1 MAKMTNNSLKGIHI
15 IPSLDESIR
24 RVKEFSDGSS
34 DLLINL
40 LKICGVEC
48 AVICCE
54 GLVSTSSLCEYMIR
68 PLTEMTARQMNSA
81 ELLNFV
87 NENRMFSTD
96 KSEVK
101 DYDTLFR
108 LVYSGFAV
116 LAVNGAPHMLAF
128 GMQGQEKRSV
138 TEPSGENNLT
148 GAHEGFV
155 EAVRTNMSLIR
166 RRIKSPLLVQKLV
179 QKGSTSV
186 TDICISYMSDRVP
199 KELIKRIESSLDRM
213 KLEGIFTTGY
223 VKPFLEPRHKR
234 IFSSAGLTERPDVL
248 CSKLME
254 GRVAVFVDGN
264 PYAIYIPKLIT
275 DNFQTLDDYNFKPY
289 FGTFLRWLKYAAF
302 LTALLLPALYTAIAV
317 HHPELLNSTLLLLLA
332 DSEKNAPF
340 SITAETVGVLIV
352 YEMIKEAGVR
362 LPRSVGG
369 AVSIAAGI
377 MIGDSA
383 VKAGLISTPLLTVAA
398 VSVISGF
405 VLPELSQSIP
415 FLRIVFVICG
425 GIWGLF
431 GISLCG
437 AVVLFNMCS
446 TEDYGFPY
454 TSPFSPFVKK
464 AMGDTAVRS
473 GFRKMQDNQFTVEE
487 LHERYKKQS
496 AFHDTSMR

>member
-1 MAKMTNNSLKGIHI
+1 MENKSLKDIHI

-24 RVKEFSDGSS
+24 SIKSFSNGSS

-40 LKICGVEC
+40 INICGIKC

-54 GLVSTSSLCEYMIR
+54 GLVSTSSLCEYMIK
-68 PLTEMTARQMNSA
+68 PLTEMKPAHVNSA
-81 ELLNFV
+81 YLLNFV
-87 NENRMFSTD
+87 NENMMFSTD
-96 KSEVK
+96 KSRVN
-101 DYDTLFR
+101 DYDTMFS

-116 LAVNGAPHMLAF
+116 LAADGSPYMLAF
-128 GMQGQEKRSV
+128 GMQGQEKRSI
-138 TEPSGENNLT
+138 TEPAGENDLT

-155 EAVRTNMSLIR
+155 ENIRTNMSLIR

-179 QKGSTSV
+179 QKGSTTV
-186 TDICISYMSDRVP
+186 TDICISFMSDRVP
-199 KELIKRIESSLDRM
+199 RELTERIESSLDSMR
-213 KLEGIFTTGY
+213 LEGIFTTGY

-248 CSKLME
+248 CSRLME
-254 GRVAVFVDGN
+254 GRVAVFIDGN
-264 PYAIYIPKLIT
+264 PYAIYIPKLMT

-332 DSEKNAPF
+332 DSEENAPF
-340 SITAETVGVLIV
+340 SITAETAGVLIM
-352 YEMIKEAGVR
+352 YEIIKEAGVR

-383 VKAGLISTPLLTVAA
+383 VEAGLISTPLLTVAA

-454 TSPFSPFVKK
+454 TSPFSPFIKR
-464 AMGDTAVRS
+464 AMGDTLFRS
-473 GFRKMQDNQFTVEE
+473 GFRKMQDNDFTVEE

-496 AFHDTSMR
+496 AFHDTSVR

>member
-1 MAKMTNNSLKGIHI
+1 MTNNSLKGIHI

-24 RVKEFSDGSS
+24 RVKEFSNGSS
-34 DLLINL
+34 DLLVNL
-40 LKICGVEC
+40 LKICGIEC

-54 GLVSTSSLCEYMIR
+54 GLISSSALCEYMIK
-68 PLTEMTARQMNSA
+68 PLTDMKLDRQSSE

-87 NENRMFSTD
+87 NENMMFSTD
-96 KSEVK
+96 KSRVG

-116 LAVNGAPHMLAF
+116 LAVNGAPYMLAF
-128 GMQGQEKRSV
+128 GMQGQEKRSI
-138 TEPSGENNLT
+138 TDPSGENDLT

-155 EAVRTNMSLIR
+155 ETIRTNMSLIR
-166 RRIKSPLLVQKLV
+166 RRIKSPELVQKLV
-179 QKGSTSV
+179 QKGETSV

-199 KELIKRIESSLDRM
+199 GELVQRIESSLDDMR
-213 KLEGIFTTGY
+213 LEGIFTTGY

-264 PYAIYIPKLIT
+264 PYAIYIPKLMT

-289 FGTFLRWLKYAAF
+289 FGTFLRLLKYAAF

-332 DSEKNAPF
+332 DSEKSAPF
-340 SITAETVGVLIV
+340 SITAETVGVLIM
-352 YEMIKEAGVR
+352 YEIIKEAGVR

-473 GFRKMQDNQFTVEE
+473 SFRKMQDDQFTVED
-487 LHERYKKQS
+487 LHERYKEQS
-496 AFHDTSMR
+496 DFHDTSVR